1 MEVRTI
7 DRIRN
12 PRERIAFKS
21 FIGSA
26 ALRHDLRDRWT
37 NKRRLLSCVQ
47 SGTGFYDF
55 VACPPDVTAGLPSEV
70 TASVPNAAIGGIQR
84 IVIRAETNQQ
94 VIAFL
99 PDR

>member
-1 MEVRTI
+1 MRVRTI
-7 DRIRN
+7 DKIRN

-21 FIGSA
+21 FIGLA
-26 ALRHDLRDRWT
+26 ALRHDLSDRWT
-37 NKRRLLSCVQ
+37 NKRRLLSSVQ

-55 VACPPDVTAGLPSEV
+55 IRVTAGLLSEV
-70 TASVPNAAIGGIQR
+70 SASVPNAAIGGIHR